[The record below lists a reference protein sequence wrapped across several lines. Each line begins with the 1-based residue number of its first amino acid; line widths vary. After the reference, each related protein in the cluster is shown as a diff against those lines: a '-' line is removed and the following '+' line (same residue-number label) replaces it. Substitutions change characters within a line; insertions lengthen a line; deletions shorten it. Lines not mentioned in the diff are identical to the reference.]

1 MSGADPALP
10 LVLQIASNLALGAG
24 VLFVISGA
32 VGLHRLPEFFMRTH
46 AASVTDSAGAG
57 LIVLGLLLRT
67 ESFDTALRLLLI
79 LLFLLFTGPT
89 ASHALAQAALGD
101 GLKPHTDST
110 PRNGRGTSGASS
122 E

>member
-1 MSGADPALP
+1 VSGAESGLQP
-10 LVLQIASNLALGAG
+10 VLTVVSNLILGVG

-57 LIVLGLLLRT
+57 LVVLGLLLRT
-67 ESFDTALRLLLI
+67 ESFDTALRLVLI

-101 GLKPHTDST
+101 GLKPHTDAAAEK
-110 PRNGRGTSGASS
+110 RGGSAGDSGS
-122 E
+122 

>member
-1 MSGADPALP
+1 MNGADATL
-10 LVLQIASNLALGAG
+10 LMQIVSNLMLGTG

-32 VGLHRLPEFFMRTH
+32 VGLHRLPEFFTRTH

-67 ESFDTALRLLLI
+67 ESLDVALRLMLI

-89 ASHALAQAALGD
+89 ASHALSQAALLD
-101 GLKPHTDST
+101 GLRPRVDDAADHRDTDSGAA
-110 PRNGRGTSGASS
+110 GR
-122 E
+122 